1 MKITVEI
8 DCTPAEARQFFG
20 LPNVEPMQAAM
31 MTKLE
36 KRMSEEMD
44 RFSPDALMK
53 TWLSLFPQNTEWAQK
68 MFGSCLGPAAISG
81 EDSSCVSTGRARFA
95 TFGSRLKRIEDILAK
110 PTPAAWIRVTSRLP
124 SREAEKRLYSRQFGS
139 HLGTDR

>member
-1 MKITVEI
+1 MTQEQARSAIIMKITVEI

-44 RFSPDALMK
+44 RFSPEALMK
-53 TWLSLFPQNTEWAQK
+53 TWFSLFPQNTEWAQK
-68 MFGSCLGPAAISG
+68 MFENLAWTGKDAATIVDYLARTKAHDVGVVAAS
-81 EDSSCVSTGRARFA
+81 RACR
-95 TFGSRLKRIEDILAK
+95 
-110 PTPAAWIRVTSRLP
+110 
-124 SREAEKRLYSRQFGS
+124 
-139 HLGTDR
+139 